1 MLRHFCLSTHTAGGC
16 VPLDSL
22 YLYIKGMAFL
32 IPPPGGN
39 VHKYCKG
46 NLISGGYSFISGA
59 GFYGGIS
66 APPARA

>member
-1 MLRHFCLSTHTAGGC
+1 

-39 VHKYCKG
+39 VHKYCQG
-46 NLISGGYSFISGA
+46 HLLSGGYSFISGA